1 MVGISLADIAALNA
15 DGLRQPEVMLTDD
28 IAIGNNA
35 VILFPVPLGQ
45 AGDTA
50 AIRVVDVVE
59 PAAGIVV
66 EHIHAVCVGGKDD
79 DVDFISGRIIVI
91 CVSGAIADADTLV
104 AQLELCKTELTVE
117 VGIRGG
123 EQIHLRM
130 VIHRLAEYIKR
141 LRFQLELQ
149 HLRGQLVISAL
160 VLCLLDEAA
169 NHFYDFIHNI
179 IGGRGLKAGLRQEP
193 GEAEQRFQIVVD
205 SDPAH
210 VVGQKTSIID
220 GLYDGL
226 SVKLRLF
233 GNVFRSRLRFR
244 CTGRLCP
251 CSSSICRR
259 FAAHATHRAYGIRGT
274 GSRCRW
280 CAE

>member
-1 MVGISLADIAALNA
+1 MVGISLADITALDA

-28 IAIGNNA
+28 VAIRHNA
-35 VILFPVPLGQ
+35 IIPFPVPLGQ
-45 AGDTA
+45 ASNTA
-50 AIRVVDVVE
+50 AIRVIDIVE
-59 PAAGIVV
+59 TTAGIVM
-66 EHIHAVCVGGKDD
+66 EHIHAVCVGGKDY

-91 CVSGAIADADTLV
+91 CVTGAVADADTLV
-104 AQLELCKTELTVE
+104 AQLKLRKMELTVE

-123 EQIHLRM
+123 ERIHLRM
-130 VIHRLAEYIKR
+130 VIHGLAEHIKR

-169 NHFYDFIHNI
+169 NHLHDFIHNI
-179 IGGRGLKAGLRQEP
+179 IGGRWLKAGLRQEP
-193 GEAEQRFQIVVD
+193 GEAEQGFQIVVD

-210 VVGQKTSIID
+210 IVGQESSVID

-226 SVKLRLF
+226 TVKLRLSGTF
-233 GNVFRSRLRFR
+233 LRSGLRF
-244 CTGRLCP
+244 CS
-251 CSSSICRR
+251 CSSSACRR
-259 FAAHATHRAYGIRGT
+259 FVAHATHRAYGIRGT

>member
-28 IAIGNNA
+28 VAIRNNA
-35 VILFPVPLGQ
+35 VILFPIPLSQ

-50 AIRVVDVVE
+50 AIRVIDIVE
-59 PAAGIVV
+59 TTAGIVM

-79 DVDFISGRIIVI
+79 DVNFVSGRIIVI
-91 CVSGAIADADTLV
+91 CVSGAVADADTLV
-104 AQLELCKTELTVE
+104 AQLELRKTELTVE

-193 GEAEQRFQIVVD
+193 GKAEQRFQIVVD
-205 SDPAH
+205 SDFSH
-210 VVGQKTSIID
+210 VICQESGIID
-220 GLYDGL
+220 GLYDSL
-226 SVKLRLF
+226 TVKFRLF
-233 GNVFRSRLRFR
+233 GNVRRSRLRLR
-244 CTGRLCP
+244 CRGWLCP

-259 FAAHATHRAYGIRGT
+259 FGAHATNRAHGIRGT
-274 GSRCRW
+274 GSRCRR

>member
-1 MVGISLADIAALNA
+1 
-15 DGLRQPEVMLTDD
+15 
-28 IAIGNNA
+28 
-35 VILFPVPLGQ
+35 
-45 AGDTA
+45 
-50 AIRVVDVVE
+50 
-59 PAAGIVV
+59 
-66 EHIHAVCVGGKDD
+66 
-79 DVDFISGRIIVI
+79 
-91 CVSGAIADADTLV
+91 
-104 AQLELCKTELTVE
+104 
-117 VGIRGG
+117 
-123 EQIHLRM
+123 M

-169 NHFYDFIHNI
+169 NHFYDFIYNI

-205 SDPAH
+205 SDFAH

-220 GLYDGL
+220 GLYDSL
-226 SVKLRLF
+226 SVKLRIF

-244 CTGRLCP
+244 CTVRLCP

-259 FAAHATHRAYGIRGT
+259 FAAHATHRAYGIRIKVFGI
-274 GSRCRW
+274 
-280 CAE
+280 EKNNLVIIIINKYMIVLYFII

>member
-1 MVGISLADIAALNA
+1 MVGISLADITALDA

-28 IAIGNNA
+28 VAIGNDA
-35 VILFPVPLGQ
+35 VILLPVSLSQ
-45 AGDTA
+45 ARDTA

-59 PAAGIVV
+59 PAAGIIV
-66 EHIHAVCVGGKDD
+66 EHIHTVCVGGKDD
-79 DVDFISGRIIVI
+79 DVDFVSGRIIVI
-91 CVSGAIADADTLV
+91 CVSGAVADADTLI
-104 AQLELCKTELTVE
+104 AQLELRKTELTVE
-117 VGIRGG
+117 VGVRGG
-123 EQIHLRM
+123 EQIHLR
-130 VIHRLAEYIKR
+130 VVVHRLAEHIKC

-149 HLRGQLVISAL
+149 HLCGQFVVFAL
-160 VLCLLDEAA
+160 VLCLFDESA
-169 NHFYDFIHNI
+169 NHLHDFIHNI

-193 GEAEQRFQIVVD
+193 GEAEQGFQIVVD

-210 VVGQKTSIID
+210 IVGQKSGIID

-226 SVKLRLF
+226 AVKLRLF